1 MDTYIWISSVGGSAP
16 PIGLFHKPREA
27 GADLHSSPR
36 GTLPS
41 YDHPRAWRFVGAQ
54 YMLDE

>member
-1 MDTYIWISSVGGSAP
+1 MDTYIWTSSVGGSAP
-16 PIGLFHKPREA
+16 PLGLFHKPRKV
-27 GADLHSSPR
+27 GADLHPSPR

-41 YDHPRAWRFVGAQ
+41 YGQLRAWWFVGAQ